1 MKELTLL
8 SEVKDHVETNPVSL
22 LFIKM
27 ANCGVCDATLEKT
40 VHLLQSYPEIAAGMV
55 SIEHTPSLAG
65 EWLVFTAPTILLFI
79 EGKEVHRQSR
89 IVVFGE
95 LENALRMAK
104 RVSTK

>member
-1 MKELTLL
+1 MKKLTLL

-40 VHLLQSYPEIAAGMV
+40 VQLLQSYPEIPAGVV
-55 SIEHTPSLAG
+55 SIEDTPSLAG
-65 EWLVFTAPTILLFI
+65 EWLVFTAPTILLFM

-95 LENALRMAK
+95 LENALHRAK
-104 RVSTK
+104 KVSTE

>member
-1 MKELTLL
+1 MNLLTHL
-8 SEVKDHVETNPVSL
+8 SEVKAHLEAHPISL

-40 VHLLQSYPEIAAGMV
+40 IKLLEAYPEVEGRIV
-55 SIEHTPSLAG
+55 SIEKTPEISG
-65 EWLVFTAPTILLFI
+65 EFLVFAAPTILLFF

-95 LENALRMAK
+95 LEDALASVR
-104 RVSTK
+104 RFG